1 MNEQEMK
8 DADNE
13 FGRRIIY
20 GHLSSCGIDN
30 LVKRAKQ
37 NQEREGNTN
46 YTDLAEYLASFPL

>member
-1 MNEQEMK
+1 MK